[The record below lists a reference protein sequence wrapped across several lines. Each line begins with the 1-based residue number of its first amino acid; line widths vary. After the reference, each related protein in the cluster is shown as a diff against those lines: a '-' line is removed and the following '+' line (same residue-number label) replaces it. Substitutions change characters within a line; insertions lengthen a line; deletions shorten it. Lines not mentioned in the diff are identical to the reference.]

1 MNDYTC
7 THACFVRHFYKEDIY
22 YNIREQNKMMYHHK
36 VHIRDEYILK
46 HMLTIIEFNL
56 YSKKTELS
64 CYVKRLSLCKKVY
77 QLAFCVLIYT

>member
-46 HMLTIIEFNL
+46 HMLTIIEFYIL
-56 YSKKTELS
+56 
-64 CYVKRLSLCKKVY
+64 KRLNYLVMSND
-77 QLAFCVLIYT
+77 

>member
-22 YNIREQNKMMYHHK
+22 YNINIRKQNKMMYHHK

-46 HMLTIIEFNL
+46 HMLTIIEFYIL
-56 YSKKTELS
+56 
-64 CYVKRLSLCKKVY
+64 KRLNYLVMSND
-77 QLAFCVLIYT
+77 